1 MKKIIIT
8 LVIISTGVLQAQDTN
23 KGAITKEV
31 VRILDSINKVKAVE
45 EKGKPKRESLWYDKI
60 SIRGYAQIRY
70 NGLLSSNNKVSCE
83 QCDRSWGTTTT
94 GNDVKSNNGLFI
106 RRVRI
111 SLQAKYTLTYI
122 SIFNPI

>member
-1 MKKIIIT
+1 
-8 LVIISTGVLQAQDTN
+8 
-23 KGAITKEV
+23 
-31 VRILDSINKVKAVE
+31 
-45 EKGKPKRESLWYDKI
+45 
-60 SIRGYAQIRY
+60 
-70 NGLLSSNNKVSCE
+70 LLSSNNKVSCE